1 MVNEKAMVVKYP
13 IRVVWQ
19 KTGNAKYISHLDTQR
34 AITRALT
41 RSGLPLYYSQG
52 FNPHIKLVFALP
64 ISIYQECLYDVFD
77 IALEHDLPMSQI
89 LPALQRAMPDCMQ
102 AISVSRPIKKLKDLA
117 YATYKIELTTAM
129 TAEEVKDALSGAVT
143 VEKKTKKKV
152 ETTDISPMIKSIN
165 VTQAPSGVELTAT
178 LSAAPNAYLN
188 PKYLVDFL
196 GDRVT
201 SDKIT
206 RTALLDDSG
215 KLYK

>member
-1 MVNEKAMVVKYP
+1 MVNEKANVVKFP

-41 RSGLPLYYSQG
+41 RSSLPLYYSQG

-77 IALEHDLPMSQI
+77 IALEHDMPMSQV
-89 LPALQRAMPDCMQ
+89 LPALQKAMPDCMQ
-102 AISVSRPIKKLKDLA
+102 AISVARPVKKLKDLA
-117 YATYKIELTTAM
+117 NASYIIELTTDM
-129 TAEEVKDALSGAVT
+129 TAEEVKAALSGAVT
-143 VEKKTKKKV
+143 VEKKTKKKT
-152 ETTDISPMIKSIN
+152 ELTDISPMIRSIST
-165 VTQAPSGVELTAT
+165 VQAPTGVELTAT

-196 GDRVT
+196 GDRIKA
-201 SDKIT
+201 DKIT
-206 RTALLDDSG
+206 RTALLDDEG
-215 KLYK
+215 KLLK